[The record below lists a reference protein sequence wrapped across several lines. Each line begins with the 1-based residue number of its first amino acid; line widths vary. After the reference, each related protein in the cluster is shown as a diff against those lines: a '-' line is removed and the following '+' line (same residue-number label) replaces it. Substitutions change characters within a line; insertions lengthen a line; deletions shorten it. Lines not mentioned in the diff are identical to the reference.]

1 MKIKE
6 LMMDMNQTLP
16 ADWFDDEQECRD
28 DMQEMINI
36 VCGTMPPL
44 LSKLDFGLYTL
55 AGSGRF
61 AYGVC
66 DTTIPFVLPEHE
78 IEKMRDAFVSAFALT
93 WGLEASCLSEP
104 LYFRVVRDFRERRNR
119 RLTLQRHSQT
129 ESAFVYYLLKNCPWY
144 KSFSFKILSNP
155 FITFF
160 L

>member
-1 MKIKE
+1 
-6 LMMDMNQTLP
+6 MMDMNQTLP

-93 WGLEASCLSEP
+93 WGLEASFDAKLLKSDKIEQKSGDGGN
-104 LYFRVVRDFRERRNR
+104 RVVYLN
-119 RLTLQRHSQT
+119 HYI
-129 ESAFVYYLLKNCPWY
+129 FVWSVIFGNDE
-144 KSFSFKILSNP
+144 
-155 FITFF
+155 TDD
-160 L
+160 